1 MKRKKKA
8 SFAIFL
14 YRGFDYKE
22 IVLFLLQNRDIQMS
36 MATFE
41 RRLQR
46 YRLRRRI
53 VVQQLL
59 KEFDSEG
66 TEMRKAHRLKRR
78 RYHNPGPNYSWHC
91 DGYDKLKPYGFPIH
105 GCIDGWSRKILW
117 LLVTRSN
124 NQHSE

>member
-59 KEFDSEG
+59 KEFDPEG

-78 RYHNPGPNYSWHC
+78 RYHTPVRTILDIVTGTINSSRI
-91 DGYDKLKPYGFPIH
+91 YGFPIH
-105 GCIDGWSRKILW
+105 VCIDGWSRKILW
-117 LLVTRSN
+117 LLVTRAN
-124 NQHSE
+124 